1 MLIIYLTLSLFELF
15 LQEANAQKIE
25 LHPTIVDTLNEKIIT
40 VHKRYATLYF
50 KQSDIHEY
58 VESYNT
64 LRLPGDQSFP
74 VITSLL
80 QSCKKR
86 IDLNDWINEYS
97 DEEKKLFPRFISGQ
111 GIDQIAL
118 PEMWYIG
125 SDLIRESKFMIIDNN
140 TKKIIYSGLT
150 LTDQNNAKGTGI
162 LLFKLSS
169 GFHFWQTIYMIGN

>member
-1 MLIIYLTLSLFELF
+1 MLIIYLTLSLLELF

-80 QSCKKR
+80 
-86 IDLNDWINEYS
+86 
-97 DEEKKLFPRFISGQ
+97 
-111 GIDQIAL
+111 
-118 PEMWYIG
+118 
-125 SDLIRESKFMIIDNN
+125 
-140 TKKIIYSGLT
+140 
-150 LTDQNNAKGTGI
+150 
-162 LLFKLSS
+162 
-169 GFHFWQTIYMIGN
+169 